1 MYLKRRY
8 FTQPPHPRSP
18 AYGTCGQAGRTDR
31 SRLRLYRPLGPPDT
45 AVLPVLVYY
54 HGGGH
59 VLGDLEITIRCAGDA
74 LASRSCS

>member
-8 FTQPPHPRSP
+8 FTQPPPP
-18 AYGTCGQAGRTDR
+18 EVAGVRDLR
-31 SRLRLYRPLGPPDT
+31 ASGPHGPIPLRLYRPLGPPDT

-59 VLGDLEITIRCAGDA
+59 VLGDLETHDTLCRDA